1 MHPAGA
7 DLDEEQDMEPAECRG
22 VDAREVGRDDAFRLG
37 ADELRPGGSGP
48 FGGRVDSR
56 GPQDRPH
63 RRRGDR
69 IADTAQFALYAPIP
83 SLWVLD
89 GGTDR
94 ESADLGQGRWPSA
107 WVLVWVGPSVGRRGD
122 DASRSR
128 LLAAQST

>member
-1 MHPAGA
+1 MHTSGA
-7 DLDEEQDMEPAECRG
+7 DLDEEQDMQSAEGGG
-22 VDAREVGRDDAFRLG
+22 VDTGEVGRDDSFRLG
-37 ADELRPGGSGP
+37 ANELRPGGSGP

-94 ESADLGQGRWPSA
+94 VATRFI
-107 WVLVWVGPSVGRRGD
+107 VGSTDGSGSSKLNEHGGD
-122 DASRSR
+122 GFRYPHSQVMILCAS
-128 LLAAQST
+128 